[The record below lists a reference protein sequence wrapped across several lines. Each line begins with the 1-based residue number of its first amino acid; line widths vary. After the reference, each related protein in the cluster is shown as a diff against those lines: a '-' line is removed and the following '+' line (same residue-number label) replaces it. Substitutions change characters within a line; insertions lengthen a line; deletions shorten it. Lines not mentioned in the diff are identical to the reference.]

1 MVRRKKWSRLFLWIL
16 VPILI
21 MGMFGLVFLYYFFDP
36 NLYRNVLQ
44 KSLTTALGR
53 EVFIGRAR
61 ISLWGGVGIAFEEFR
76 IKDRSLSFDLLQSKK
91 LILKV
96 KLLPLLKKEIQ
107 WNRIAL
113 EGPTLHLLRDR
124 NGRFNVLNTLLP
136 AEGGKAS
143 QQNMIQTLSTFFGG
157 SLSIRDGEIIFSDEG
172 LGDPPLITQI
182 QSFNLR
188 LSNVSY
194 QKPFPFQLNGKIV
207 HSKKEGYF
215 SIAGMVRNLP
225 EDMNLSEV
233 QMEAEVRIKGIETSH
248 FWPYLKEW
256 LPMKMISGS
265 LDLEGH
271 YRGTLAGAFNASAKM
286 KLRDMVY
293 DHPQVFAS
301 ILTPKEMNLD
311 LDMEYHLEEIKVH
324 RISLELPEIKLL
336 GKGRIYG
343 IGTKEMG
350 LEAEAQSDP
359 FDLSE
364 GKKFIPYRIL
374 TPKVADPLSRAEG
387 SGSVQIVSAKL
398 SGKMSE
404 IKHCDRME
412 YAHLLSAAMKLNRAQ
427 VKLPWKLPVLEEL
440 RGRLFFE
447 KGDLNFKAVEGRF
460 LHSTMNRTNGTFFHL
475 LHVPT
480 LQLQSEGNFNL
491 VDFIPLIKLTEST
504 SASPSALSSITSLSG
519 MAQYQLS
526 AKGDLKLPLH
536 FQHQGV
542 YHLSKAQFTHAQV
555 PFPILIKEGKVDLS
569 DENLQWS
576 GTKVEFGHSS
586 FLTNGSW
593 RFGEKSGPFEMMAAG
608 NADLKNI
615 LSFSQSPLFPEE
627 IRLKAKGI
635 ETLSGTGQFSF
646 KCRRTKDQRSPSYEG
661 EWMPKETSLLLKGF
675 PQPLTL
681 KGGVFSFTDLGVVFS
696 KMKIQLGNSS
706 LVLDGFIK
714 EGNLSFSTTGTVD
727 LQYLHSF
734 LRSSL
739 VPDQLRSEMEDIQEM
754 RGRVE
759 VQLKWL
765 GRTEDWISVIREGK
779 ILLKG
784 VSFQYRKIPFPL
796 SRIEGSL
803 LFSPKEIRF
812 DEVKGK
818 LGDSPI
824 AFSGSI
830 LRTEQHPGLGK
841 WVLFQLSSS
850 QLDFT
855 PFFSKGKES
864 TPISFEKVRD
874 WLSHWSFNGRV
885 DIGRG
890 KYRALDYQ
898 DLKVEMKTV
907 DEKLLFHPLQSKV
920 DGGDIWGEAWIQ
932 PTEKGIRFE
941 IKPRISNIDAKAFL
955 RTILQKSKEEK
966 VMVSGRI
973 HINKVELRGEG
984 EDFQKIKESLNGSLR
999 LEIEKGV
1006 IERFNVLSKIF
1017 SILNVSQLLMGR
1029 LPDLKTKGLPFHQIS
1044 ANIHVKDGIASTDDL
1059 VVDSDAMKITLIGK
1073 VDLGKNQ
1080 IDARIGIHPLVT
1092 LDTVLSKVPIAGYI
1106 LTGKDKA
1113 FLSYVYEVKGELD
1126 DPKIEAIPIK
1136 SLGQGFWG
1144 IIKRLLETPLRPFM
1158 NIPSEK
1164 K

>member
-16 VPILI
+16 VPILV

-36 NLYRNVLQ
+36 NLYRNVIQ
-44 KSLTTALGR
+44 KSLTTTLGR
-53 EVFIGRAR
+53 EVSIGRAR
-61 ISLWGGVGIAFEEFR
+61 ISLWGGVGIAFEELR

-96 KLLPLLKKEIQ
+96 KLLPLLKKEIK
-107 WNRIAL
+107 WNRIVL
-113 EGPTLHLLRDR
+113 EDPTFHLLRDR
-124 NGRFNVLNTLLP
+124 NGRFNVLDTLLTP
-136 AEGGKAS
+136 EGLKGS
-143 QQNMIQTLSTFFGG
+143 QQKMIQTLSTFFGG
-157 SLSIRDGEIIFSDEG
+157 SFSIRNGEITFSDEG

-182 QSFNLR
+182 RSFNLR
-188 LSNVSY
+188 LSKVSY
-194 QKPFPFQLNGKIV
+194 QKPFPFQLDGKIV
-207 HSKKEGYF
+207 HSKKEGYL
-215 SIAGMVRNLP
+215 SIAGTIRNLP
-225 EDMNLSEV
+225 EDMNFLEV
-233 QMEAEVRIKGIETSH
+233 RMEAEVRIKGIDTSH
-248 FWPYLKEW
+248 FWPYLKGL
-256 LPMKMISGS
+256 LPMKMISGF

-271 YRGTLAGAFNASAKM
+271 YGGTLAGAFNASAKM
-286 KLRDMVY
+286 KLRDIVY
-293 DHPQVFAS
+293 DHPQVFTS

-311 LDMEYHLEEIKVH
+311 LDMEYNLEEIKVH

-336 GKGRIYG
+336 GKGKIYG

-374 TPKVADPLSRAEG
+374 TPKVSDPLSRAEG
-387 SGSVQIVSAKL
+387 SGSVQIVSVTL

-404 IKHCDRME
+404 IEHCDRME
-412 YAHLLSAAMKLNRAQ
+412 YAHILSVAMKLNRAQ
-427 VKLPWKLPVLEEL
+427 VKFPWKFPVLEEL
-440 RGRLFFE
+440 RGRLFFK
-447 KGDLNFKAVEGRF
+447 KGDLNFNAVEGRF
-460 LHSTMNRTNGTFFHL
+460 LHSTMSRANGTFFHL

-480 LQLQSEGNFNL
+480 LQFQSEGNFNL
-491 VDFIPLIKLTEST
+491 GDFISLIKMGESV
-504 SASPSALSSITSLSG
+504 SASPLALSSLTSLSG
-519 MAQYQLS
+519 MALYQLS

-542 YHLSKAQFTHAQV
+542 YRLFKARFTHPQV
-555 PFPILIKEGKVDLS
+555 PFPVLINEGKVELS
-569 DENLQWS
+569 NESLQWS
-576 GTKVEFGHSS
+576 GTRVEFGHSF
-586 FLTNGSW
+586 FLTNGLW
-593 RFGEKSGPFEMMAAG
+593 KFGETSGPFEMMAAG

-627 IRLKAKGI
+627 IRLKVKGI

-646 KCRRTKDQRSPSYEG
+646 KCRRTKDHRSPSYEG
-661 EWMPKETSLLLKGF
+661 EWMPRETSLLLKGF
-675 PQPLTL
+675 TQPLTL

-696 KMKIQLGNSS
+696 KMKIQVGNSS
-706 LVLDGFIK
+706 LALDGFIK
-714 EGNLSFSTTGTVD
+714 EGNLSFSTTGSVD
-727 LQYLHSF
+727 LKYLHSF
-734 LRSSL
+734 LQSSL
-739 VPDQLRSEMEDIQEM
+739 VPDQIRSEVEDIQEM
-754 RGRVE
+754 RGRAE

-779 ILLKG
+779 IRLTG
-784 VSFQYRKIPFPL
+784 ISFQHRKIPVPL
-796 SRIEGSL
+796 SQIEGSF

-818 LGDSPI
+818 LGDSLI

-830 LRTEQHPGLGK
+830 LRTEQRPGSGK
-841 WVLFQLSSS
+841 WVLFQLSSP
-850 QLDFT
+850 QLEFT
-855 PFFSKGKES
+855 QFFSKREGS

-874 WLSHWSFNGRV
+874 WLSHWSFNGKV
-885 DIGRG
+885 DIGQG

-941 IKPRISNIDAKAFL
+941 IRPRISNIDAKAFL
-955 RTILQKSKEEK
+955 RTLLQKSEEEK

-984 EDFQKIKESLNGSLR
+984 EDFQKVKESLNGSLR
-999 LEIEKGV
+999 LEIEEGV

-1029 LPDLKTKGLPFHQIS
+1029 LPDLKTKGLPFHHIL
-1044 ANIHVKDGIASTDDL
+1044 ANIHVKDGIASTDDF

-1073 VDLGKNQ
+1073 VDLGKSQ
-1080 IDARIGIHPLVT
+1080 IDAKIGVHPLIT

-1106 LTGKDKA
+1106 LTGKNKA

-1144 IIKRLLETPLRPFM
+1144 IIKRLLETPLRPFQKT
-1158 NIPSEK
+1158 PPP
-1164 K
+1164 

>member
-1 MVRRKKWSRLFLWIL
+1 MVRRKKWSRLLLWIL
-16 VPILI
+16 VPILV

-36 NLYRNVLQ
+36 NLYRNVIQ
-44 KSLTTALGR
+44 KSLTTTLGR
-53 EVFIGRAR
+53 EVSIGRAK
-61 ISLWGGVGIAFEEFR
+61 ISLWGGVGIAFEELR

-91 LILKV
+91 LILNV
-96 KLLPLLKKEIQ
+96 KLLPLLKKEIK
-107 WNRIAL
+107 WNRIVL
-113 EGPTLHLLRDR
+113 EAPTFHLLRDR
-124 NGRFNVLNTLLP
+124 NGRFNVLDTLLT
-136 AEGGKAS
+136 AEGLKGS
-143 QQNMIQTLSTFFGG
+143 QQKMIQTLSTLFGG
-157 SLSIRDGEIIFSDEG
+157 SFSIRDGEINFSDEG

-182 QSFNLR
+182 RSFNLR
-188 LSNVSY
+188 LSKVSY
-194 QKPFPFQLNGKIV
+194 QEPFPFQLDGKIV
-207 HSKKEGYF
+207 HSKKEGYL
-215 SIAGMVRNLP
+215 SIAGMVQNLP
-225 EDMNLSEV
+225 EDMNFSEV
-233 QMEAEVRIKGIETSH
+233 RMEAEVKIKGIETSH
-248 FWPYLKEW
+248 FWPYLKGL

-271 YRGTLAGAFNASAKM
+271 YGGALAGVFNASAKM
-286 KLRDMVY
+286 KLRDVVY

-311 LDMEYHLEEIKVH
+311 LDMEHNLEEIKVH

-336 GKGRIYG
+336 GKGKIYG

-364 GKKFIPYRIL
+364 GKKFIPFRIL
-374 TPKVADPLSRAEG
+374 IPKVSDPLSRAEG
-387 SGSVQIVSAKL
+387 SGSVQIVSVKL

-404 IKHCDRME
+404 IEHCDRME
-412 YAHLLSAAMKLNRAQ
+412 YAHILSVAMKLNKAQ
-427 VKLPWKLPVLEEL
+427 LKLPWKFPILEEL
-440 RGRLFFE
+440 RGRLFFK
-447 KGDLNFKAVEGRF
+447 KGDLTFNGVEGRL
-460 LHSTMNRTNGTFFHL
+460 LHSTMNRANGTFFHL

-480 LQLQSEGNFNL
+480 LQIRSEGNFNL
-491 VDFIPLIKLTEST
+491 GDFISLIKMGESV
-504 SASPSALSSITSLSG
+504 SASPLALSSITSLSG

-536 FQHQGV
+536 FQYQGV
-542 YHLSKAQFTHAQV
+542 YRLFKARFTHPQV
-555 PFPILIKEGKVDLS
+555 PFPILINEGKVDLS
-569 DENLQWS
+569 NESLQWS
-576 GTKVEFGHSS
+576 GTRVEFGHSS

-593 RFGEKSGPFEMMAAG
+593 RLGEKSGPFEMMASG

-627 IRLKAKGI
+627 IRLKVKGI
-635 ETLSGTGQFSF
+635 ESLSGTGQFSF
-646 KCRRTKDQRSPSYEG
+646 KCRRTKDHRSPSYEG
-661 EWMPKETSLLLKGF
+661 EWMPKETSLLLKGS

-681 KGGVFSFTDLGVVFS
+681 KGGIFSFTDLGVVFS

-706 LVLDGFIK
+706 LALDGFIK
-714 EGNLSFSTTGTVD
+714 EGNLSFSTTGSVD
-727 LQYLHSF
+727 LKYLHSI
-734 LRSSL
+734 LQSSL

-754 RGRVE
+754 RGRAE

-765 GRTEDWISVIREGK
+765 GRTEDWISVIREGR
-779 ILLKG
+779 IRLKG
-784 VSFQYRKIPFPL
+784 ISFQHRKIPVPL
-796 SRIEGSL
+796 SHMEGSF

-830 LRTEQHPGLGK
+830 LRTEQRPGSGK
-841 WVLFQLSSS
+841 WVLFQLSSP

-855 PFFSKGKES
+855 PFFSKREGS

-874 WLSHWSFNGRV
+874 CLSHWSFNSKV
-885 DIGRG
+885 DIGQG

-907 DEKLLFHPLQSKV
+907 DEKLLFHPLQSKL

-932 PTEKGIRFE
+932 PTERGIRFE

-955 RTILQKSKEEK
+955 RTILQKSKEEE

-984 EDFQKIKESLNGSLR
+984 EDFQKVKESLNGSLR
-999 LEIEKGV
+999 LEIEEGV

-1029 LPDLKTKGLPFHQIS
+1029 LPDLKTKGLPFHQIL
-1044 ANIHVKDGIASTDDL
+1044 ANIHVKNGIASTDDF

-1080 IDARIGIHPLVT
+1080 IDAKIGVHPLVT

-1144 IIKRLLETPLRPFM
+1144 IVKRLLETPLRPFQKT
-1158 NIPSEK
+1158 PPP
-1164 K
+1164 

>member
-1 MVRRKKWSRLFLWIL
+1 MARRKKWLRFFLWIGI
-16 VPILI
+16 PILI
-21 MGMFGLVFLYYFFDP
+21 MGMLGLVFLYYFFDP

-44 KSLTTALGR
+44 KSLTTTLGR
-53 EVFIGRAR
+53 EVSIGRAR
-61 ISLWGGVGIAFEEFR
+61 INFWGGVGIAFEEVR

-113 EGPTLHLLRDR
+113 ESPTLHLLRDR
-124 NGRFNVLNTLLP
+124 NGRLNVWDTPLTP
-136 AEGGKAS
+136 EGVKAS
-143 QQNMIQTLSTFFGG
+143 QQKMIQTLSTFFGG
-157 SLSIRDGEIIFSDEG
+157 SFSIRDGEITFSDEG
-172 LGDPPLITQI
+172 LGDPPLNTQI

-194 QKPFPFQLNGKIV
+194 QKPFPFQLDGKLV
-207 HSKKEGYF
+207 YSNKEGSF

-225 EDMNLSEV
+225 EDMNFLET
-233 QMEAEVRIKGIETSH
+233 QIEAEVKIKGIEASL
-248 FWPYLKEW
+248 FWPYLKGL

-265 LDLEGH
+265 LDMEGH
-271 YRGTLAGAFNASAKM
+271 YGGTLAGAFNASAKM
-286 KLRDMVY
+286 KLKDIIY

-311 LDMEYHLEEIKVH
+311 FDMEYHSEEIRVH
-324 RISLELPEIKLL
+324 RISLELPEIKLF

-343 IGTKEMG
+343 IGSKEMG

-374 TPKVADPLSRAEG
+374 IPKVSDPLSRAEG
-387 SGSVQIVSAKL
+387 SGSVQIVSVKL

-412 YAHLLSAAMKLNRAQ
+412 YAHTLSAAMKLNRARL
-427 VKLPWKLPVLEEL
+427 KLPWKFPVLEGL
-440 RGRLFFE
+440 RGRLFFKE
-447 KGDLNFKAVEGRF
+447 GNLNFNAIEGKF
-460 LHSTMNRTNGTFFHL
+460 LHSTMHRTNGTFFYL

-480 LQLQSEGNFNL
+480 LQFQSEGDFNL
-491 VDFIPLIKLTEST
+491 EDFISLIKIGE
-504 SASPSALSSITSLSG
+504 SASTPPPALSSITSLSG
-519 MAQYQLS
+519 MALYQLS

-542 YHLSKAQFTHAQV
+542 YRLFKARFTHPQV
-555 PFPILIKEGKVDLS
+555 PFPILISEAKVNFS
-569 DENLQWS
+569 NESIQWS
-576 GTKVEFGHSS
+576 GTRVEFGHS
-586 FLTNGSW
+586 FIQTDGLW
-593 RFGEKSGPFEMMAAG
+593 KFGEKYGPFEMMAAG

-615 LSFSQSPLFPEE
+615 LSFSQSPLLPEE
-627 IRLKAKGI
+627 VRLKVNGI

-646 KCRRTKDQRSPSYEG
+646 KCRRTRDQRSLSYEG

-675 PQPLTL
+675 TQPLTL
-681 KGGVFSFTDLGVVFS
+681 KGGAFSFTDLGVVFS
-696 KMKIQLGNSS
+696 KMKIQLGNAS
-706 LVLDGFIK
+706 LALDGFMK
-714 EGNLSFSTTGTVD
+714 EGNLSFSTTGMVD
-727 LQYLHSF
+727 LKYLHSF
-734 LRSSL
+734 LQSSL
-739 VPDQLRSEMEDIQEM
+739 VSDQLRSEMEDIQEM
-754 RGRVE
+754 RGRAE

-784 VSFQYRKIPFPL
+784 VSFQHRKIPFPL
-796 SRIEGSL
+796 SRMEGSL
-803 LFSPKEIRF
+803 LFFPEEIRF
-812 DEVKGK
+812 DEVKGV

-830 LRTEQHPGLGK
+830 SRIEQRPESGQ
-841 WVLFQLSSS
+841 WISFQVSSP
-850 QLDFT
+850 QMDFT
-855 PFFSKGKES
+855 SFFSKRETVS
-864 TPISFEKVRD
+864 LLSFEKVSE
-874 WLSHWSFNGRV
+874 WLSHWSFNGRL
-885 DIGRG
+885 DIDRG
-890 KYRALDYQ
+890 KYGALDYQ
-898 DLKVEMKTV
+898 DLKVEMKTIE
-907 DEKLLFHPLQSKV
+907 EKLVFHPLQSKV

-932 PTEKGIRFE
+932 PSEKGIRFE

-955 RTILQKSKEEK
+955 RTLLQKSEEEK

-973 HINKVELRGEG
+973 HINKVELWGEG
-984 EDFQKIKESLNGSLR
+984 EDFQKVKESLNGSLR
-999 LEIEKGV
+999 LEINEGV

-1017 SILNVSQLLMGR
+1017 SILNVSQLLRGR
-1029 LPDLKTKGLPFHQIS
+1029 LPDLKTKGLPFHQIL
-1044 ANIHVKDGIASTDDL
+1044 ADIHVKDGIASTDDL

-1073 VDLGKNQ
+1073 VDLAKNQ
-1080 IDARIGIHPLVT
+1080 IDARIGVHPLVT

-1113 FLSYVYEVKGELD
+1113 FLSYVYEVKGGLD

-1144 IIKRLLETPLRPFM
+1144 IITRLLETPIRPFKYV
-1158 NIPSEK
+1158 PSEK
-1164 K
+1164 